1 MPSFVVHRIAKL
13 LDMQAQE
20 LVSWIEEAKLVL
32 HLEFREE
39 AAGAMLGELRLNP
52 KKSHRKRNFQKNSNE
67 HQTTRGA
74 NQNQSRKLFGR
85 TSNDKRSESKQ
96 TTQIYIIRVYKI
108 Y

>member
-52 KKSHRKRNFQKNSNE
+52 KKAIEKGIFRRIQTNTKRQEERIKINQANCSDE
-67 HQTTRGA
+67 LRTTRGA
-74 NQNQSRKLFGR
+74 NQNKPHKL
-85 TSNDKRSESKQ
+85 
-96 TTQIYIIRVYKI
+96 YI
-108 Y
+108 